1 MTRAISAGW
10 KARGLLCELLAT
22 LAGAALSCVALDV
35 SAQTAAA
42 VNYPSRPIRFI
53 LPFPPGGG
61 TDIVGRLLAQKLSE
75 EVGQP
80 VVPENRPGAGGNVG
94 NEAAA
99 KSPPDGYTLVIC
111 TTSLAVSKTLY
122 KKLGYDPEK
131 DLTPIGLVAANAQ
144 VLSVHPSLPARSMK
158 ELVQLARTHPGS
170 VSFGTGGPGTT
181 NDLVA
186 QLFKSSNRVNVLIVP
201 YKGITPATVAVLGG
215 HVHAVVI
222 GVASAVPY
230 VKGGKLRPLA
240 MLAPQRSPMLATVP
254 TAAESGYPELEA
266 VLWYVMMAPAGTPQP
281 IIARLSEVF
290 ARIVA
295 APDTRAKMLA
305 VGAEPM
311 TSTPQQFTDF
321 YRKEVARWGK
331 VIREAGA
338 TAD

>member
-1 MTRAISAGW
+1 MSRARSRGRA
-10 KARGLLCELLAT
+10 ARNALSVALAT
-22 LAGAALSCVALDV
+22 LAAGWLVFTAPQAGAQTGAAH
-35 SAQTAAA
+35 
-42 VNYPSRPIRFI
+42 YPNRPIRFI

-61 TDIVGRLLAQKLSE
+61 TDILGRLLAQKLSE

-131 DLTPIGLVAANAQ
+131 DLTPIGLVAANPQ
-144 VLSVHPSLPARSMK
+144 VLAVHPSLPARSVK
-158 ELVQLARTHPGS
+158 ELVQLARTHPAS
-170 VSFGTGGPGTT
+170 VSFGTGGAGTT
-181 NDLVA
+181 NDLIA

-230 VKGGKLRPLA
+230 VKGRKLRPLA
-240 MLAPQRSPMLATVP
+240 MLAPQRASMLADVP
-254 TAAESGYPELEA
+254 TSAEAGYPELEA
-266 VLWYVMMAPAGTPQP
+266 VLWYVIMAPAGTPEP
-281 IIARLSEVF
+281 VVARLTEVF

-295 APDTRAKMLA
+295 SPDTRTKMLA

-311 TSTPQQFTDF
+311 TSTPREFTEF

-338 TAD
+338 TVE

>member
-1 MTRAISAGW
+1 MPTFRSRNTRASPGLRPFIIALAAGLFIIAPSA
-10 KARGLLCELLAT
+10 
-22 LAGAALSCVALDV
+22 
-35 SAQTAAA
+35 SAQTPATG
-42 VNYPSRPIRFI
+42 YPSRPIRFI

-61 TDIVGRLLAQKLSE
+61 TDILGRLLAQKLSE

-99 KSPPDGYTLVIC
+99 KAAPDGYTLVIC

-131 DLTPIGLVAANAQ
+131 DLSPIGLVASNPQ
-144 VLSVHPSLPARSMK
+144 VLSVHPSLPARNVK

-181 NDLVA
+181 NDLIA

-201 YKGITPATVAVLGG
+201 YKGIAPATVAVLGG

-240 MLAPQRSPMLATVP
+240 TLAPQRSSLLADVP
-254 TAAESGYPELEA
+254 TAAESGYPGLDA
-266 VLWYVMMAPAGTPQP
+266 VLWYVMMAPAGTPRP
-281 IIARLSEVF
+281 IISRLSQLF
-290 ARIVA
+290 AKIVA
-295 APDTRAKMLA
+295 APDTRAKLVA
-305 VGAEPM
+305 LGAEPM
-311 TSTPQQFTDF
+311 TSTPEQFVEF
-321 YRKEVARWGK
+321 YQKEVARWGK
-331 VIREAGA
+331 VVRESGA
-338 TAD
+338 TAE

>member
-1 MTRAISAGW
+1 MNTLNVRRALCAGL
-10 KARGLLCELLAT
+10 AGLL
-22 LAGAALSCVALDV
+22 GA
-35 SAQTAAA
+35 SAAMAMAQPTSA
-42 VNYPSRPIRFI
+42 YPTRPIRFI

-61 TDIVGRLLAQKLSE
+61 TDILGRLLAQKLSE

-99 KSPPDGYTLVIC
+99 KAPADGYTLVIC

-144 VLSVHPSLPARSMK
+144 VLAVHPSLPARNVK
-158 ELVQLARTHPGS
+158 ELVQLARSRPGS
-170 VSFGTGGPGTT
+170 VAFGTGGAGTT

-186 QLFKSSNRVNVLIVP
+186 QLFKSSNQVNVLIVP

-215 HVHAVVI
+215 HVSAVVI

-230 VKGGKLRPLA
+230 VKDGKLRPLA
-240 MLAPQRSPMLATVP
+240 MLAPKRSVMLPEVA
-254 TAAESGYPELEA
+254 TAAEAGYPELEA

-281 IIARLSEVF
+281 IVAKLSEVF

-311 TSTPQQFTDF
+311 TSTPQEFAAF